1 MDIELD
7 CHYFLQVI
15 FLIQGSNPCH
25 LSSYITGR
33 LFIAEPQGKPQVD
46 LGGGSLVPKLCPI
59 SVTLWIVAC
68 QAPLSV
74 GFSRQDYWSGLPF
87 SSPGDLT
94 HPGIEPRSLSLQA
107 DSLSTEL

>member
-74 GFSRQDYWSGLPF
+74 GFSRQEYWRGFPFPPLGHLPN
-87 SSPGDLT
+87 
-94 HPGIEPRSLSLQA
+94 PGIKLESPVLSGGFF
-107 DSLSTEL
+107 TT